1 MRFSNVMLGAIFLVF
16 GIALGWYSLG
26 LPDIPGQEYGAATF
40 PQFISIGL
48 ISCSLRLLYTG
59 MRSAREPLVYV
70 PEELKSPRA
79 LAGAT
84 ATILLVVFYILF
96 SRSLGFIPTAVIISF
111 IMFLIFKVKPP
122 KAAFIAVLAAF
133 ACDFIFRTMLLVPLP
148 FGLMPRL
155 PW

>member
-1 MRFSNVMLGAIFLVF
+1 MRFSDVMLGAIFLLF
-16 GIALGWYSLG
+16 GISLAWYSVG
-26 LPDIPGQEYGAATF
+26 LPAIPGHKYGAATF
-40 PQFISIGL
+40 PFFIAMGL
-48 ISCSLRLLYTG
+48 IVCSARLIYSG
-59 MRSAREPLVYV
+59 IRQGREPLVFI

-96 SRSLGFIPTAVIISF
+96 VRIIGFIPTAFIISF
-111 IMFLIFKVKPP
+111 IMFLILRVKPARAAMISVV
-122 KAAFIAVLAAF
+122 AAFV
-133 ACDFIFRTMLLVPLP
+133 CDFIFRTMLLVPLP